1 MLYEEFNQYKSIR
14 NPLNPLCHYY
24 EDDKGNS
31 FFVEPGFY
39 ALLSGYKEK
48 TPENLKRI
56 MERIDFEIQ
65 RNKKVVF
72 TADYEHPFVELDDY
86 VYLEM
91 TDITDPLHCTWI
103 DDSRPSD
110 YGD

>member
-1 MLYEEFNQYKSIR
+1 MLYEEFNQYKSI
-14 NPLNPLCHYY
+14 PSSLNPLCHHY
-24 EDDKGNS
+24 EDEEGNS

-39 ALLSGYKEK
+39 TLLIGYKEK
-48 TPENLKRI
+48 KPECLKMI
-56 MERIDFEIQ
+56 LDRIDFEIK

-72 TADYEHPFVELDDY
+72 TADFENPFINSPDY
-86 VYLEM
+86 IYLEM
-91 TDITDPLHCTWI
+91 TDITDPLGCTWI

>member
-1 MLYEEFNQYKSIR
+1 MLYEEFNQYKSI
-14 NPLNPLCHYY
+14 NNTINPLCHFY
-24 EDDKGNS
+24 EDEKGNS

-39 ALLSGYKEK
+39 TILSGYKEK
-48 TPENLKRI
+48 TPENFVRI
-56 MERIDFEIQ
+56 MERIDFEIK
-65 RNKKVVF
+65 RNHRVIF
-72 TADYEHPFVELDDY
+72 TADFENPFIDLPDY

-91 TDITDPLHCTWI
+91 NDITDPLHCTWI